1 LFKFFVGFESLFL
14 FFTFGHITFL
24 GNPTVLFFGSGFGFL
39 REIYICLSNYL
50 KLLIV
55 SSFDYINLEI

>member
-1 LFKFFVGFESLFL
+1 MLGPFP
-14 FFTFGHITFL
+14 FL
-24 GNPTVLFFGSGFGFL
+24 GNPTVLVFERAFGFL

-55 SSFDYINLEI
+55 SSFNYINLEI